1 MAVNLLKFNINA
13 NLMKKT
19 SFILL
24 FLFGLLTNIL
34 SQTVDSIK
42 IEQAGEL
49 IKVHY
54 KILNSNA
61 SQVFR
66 VTIYCSINGGLQSVI
81 KSLSGDFGDNV
92 IGGRSDYMV
101 LWDVLKDVN
110 EVKSVDFSVRAELLR
125 DAKTQNKTKEP
136 INWEDKKFYVLP
148 TFGYEDALTFGLR
161 LAYMRNWG
169 ISVMCLRRT
178 DEWTPYGETYSAPVY
193 TASLDLTKRVCNK
206 TKFTMHLFTGIL
218 FLNYVDHD
226 PGNGNPTFTVYNNTG
241 MEGGLILSYSRLA
254 ISTSI
259 GVAQKA
265 GYAGIGLGMR
275 F

>member
-1 MAVNLLKFNINA
+1 
-13 NLMKKT
+13 MKKT
-19 SFILL
+19 ALTLILL
-24 FLFGLLTNIL
+24 FGLFPIIL

-54 KILNSNA
+54 KILNSNQ

-66 VTIYCSINGGLQSVI
+66 VTVYCSINGGLPSVI
-81 KSLSGDFGDNV
+81 KSLSGDFGENV
-92 IGGRSDYMV
+92 VGGRTDYMV
-101 LWDVLKDVN
+101 LWDVLKDVD
-110 EVKSVDFSVRAELLR
+110 EVKSVDFSVRAELLSNASSR
-125 DAKTQNKTKEP
+125 SKNKGP
-136 INWEDKKFYVLP
+136 INWESKKFYVLP
-148 TFGYEDALTFGLR
+148 TIGFEDDFTYGLR
-161 LAYMRNWG
+161 LAYMKSWG

-178 DEWTPYGETYSAPVY
+178 EKWTPYSETYSAPVY
-193 TASLDLTKRVCNK
+193 TASLDLTKRICNK
-206 TKFTMHLFTGIL
+206 KKFTMHLFTGIL

-226 PGNGNPTFTVYNNTG
+226 PGGGNPTFIVYNYLG
-241 MEGGLILSYSRLA
+241 MEGGFILSFSRLA

-265 GYAGIGLGMR
+265 EFAGIGLGMR